1 MDYSSFELS
10 RKTPKDSFLQKFLV
24 KDFEVKEILNTEN
37 QSNLCLSNYLET
49 ETSKGNN
56 TLMEKPFN
64 QGQPKYHSNQNNI
77 DLYSLGEN
85 KVKIFIYFRQ

>member
-37 QSNLCLSNYLET
+37 SSSY
-49 ETSKGNN
+49 TSIRLRALARDK
-56 TLMEKPFN
+56 
-64 QGQPKYHSNQNNI
+64 
-77 DLYSLGEN
+77 EN
-85 KVKIFIYFRQ
+85 AS